1 MKKEKEGRDWAD
13 KRERE
18 RSQAIL
24 PKACLSCPECPWAL
38 CPPSKADQTVNLL
51 PFHAVWYS
59 LSRISVAPH
68 KIFSVLKPHCSLK
81 FSPAAKGNEV
91 CVSVSV
97 CPCLALSPSVCLS
110 VCLSLS
116 TRFGDQRPA
125 NAILKT
131 VWITLYCSFLS
142 KVTLRRKRRR
152 IQKEDE
158 ETKNSPLSH
167 TSPPPPPPPPQEYCF
182 LIHPGASL

>member
-1 MKKEKEGRDWAD
+1 MPSDTRLVGFLSPRTRSSLFSNPTALSSFLQRRKETK
-13 KRERE
+13 
-18 RSQAIL
+18 SVCL
-24 PKACLSCPECPWAL
+24 CLSVLVSL
-38 CPPSKADQTVNLL
+38 CPP
-51 PFHAVWYS
+51 
-59 LSRISVAPH
+59 
-68 KIFSVLKPHCSLK
+68 
-81 FSPAAKGNEV
+81 
-91 CVSVSV
+91 
-97 CPCLALSPSVCLS
+97 LS

-158 ETKNSPLSH
+158 ETKNSPLS
-167 TSPPPPPPPPQEYCF
+167 PPSPPPPPPQEYCF